1 MKYRIVRRW
10 TTITN
15 TSTGEIVETS
25 VDRFYIQGRNFFTAI
40 FGKGWKDLHIFGFNS
55 LKEAQ
60 DELGRRLKKQ
70 IKIKKVEHQMVE
82 VEI

>member
-10 TTITN
+10 TTKTN
-15 TSTGEIVETS
+15 TATGKIVEIS
-25 VDRFYIQGRNFFTAI
+25 EDRFYIQGRNFLAAI
-40 FGKGWKDLHIFGFNS
+40 FGEEWRDLHLFGFSS

-60 DELGRRLKKQ
+60 DELDRRLKK
-70 IKIKKVEHQMVE
+70 KLFKEVEHQKVE

>member
-10 TTITN
+10 TTKTN
-15 TSTGEIVETS
+15 TATGEIVEIS
-25 VDRFYIQGRNFFTAI
+25 EDRFYIQGRNSFAAI
-40 FGKGWKDLHIFGFNS
+40 FGEEWRDLHLFGFNS

-60 DELGRRLKKQ
+60 DELDKILKKQ
-70 IKIKKVEHQMVE
+70 INIKKVKHQTVE

>member
-15 TSTGEIVETS
+15 TSTGEIIETS
-25 VDRFYIQGRNFFTAI
+25 IDRFYIQGRNFLDAI
-40 FGKGWKDLHIFGFNS
+40 FGEEWKDLHLFGFSS

-60 DELGRRLKKQ
+60 EELDRRLKK
-70 IKIKKVEHQMVE
+70 KLFKEVEHQKVE

>member
-15 TSTGEIVETS
+15 TSTGEIVKTS
-25 VDRFYIQGRNFFTAI
+25 VDRFYIQGRNFLDAI
-40 FGKGWKDLHIFGFNS
+40 FGEGWRDLHLFGFNS

-60 DELGRRLKKQ
+60 DELDKRLKRKRPSWFGIQ
-70 IKIKKVEHQMVE
+70 GHRDMKL
-82 VEI
+82 

>member
-10 TTITN
+10 TTKTN
-15 TSTGEIVETS
+15 TATGKIVEVS
-25 VDRFYIQGRNFFTAI
+25 EDRFYIQGRNSFAAI
-40 FGKGWKDLHIFGFNS
+40 FGEEWRDLHLFGFNS

-60 DELGRRLKKQ
+60 DELDRRLKKQ
-70 IKIKKVEHQMVE
+70 INIKKVEHQTVE

>member
-10 TTITN
+10 TTTTN
-15 TSTGEIVETS
+15 MSNGEIVKTS
-25 VDRFYIQGRNFFTAI
+25 VDRFYIQGRNFLAAI
-40 FGKGWKDLHIFGFNS
+40 FGDEWRDRHIFGFYT

-60 DELGRRLKKQ
+60 EELDRRLKK
-70 IKIKKVEHQMVE
+70 KLFKEVEHQKVE

>member
-10 TTITN
+10 TTKTN
-15 TSTGEIVETS
+15 TATGEIVEIS
-25 VDRFYIQGRNFFTAI
+25 EDQFYIQGRNSFTAI
-40 FGKGWKDLHIFGFNS
+40 FGEGWKDLHLFGFNS

-60 DELGRRLKKQ
+60 EELDRRLKK
-70 IKIKKVEHQMVE
+70 KLLKKVEHQKVE

>member
-10 TTITN
+10 TTKTN
-15 TSTGEIVETS
+15 TATGKIVEVS
-25 VDRFYIQGRNFFTAI
+25 EDRFYIQGRNSFAAI
-40 FGKGWKDLHIFGFNS
+40 FGEEWRDLHIFGFYT

-60 DELGRRLKKQ
+60 EELDRRLKK
-70 IKIKKVEHQMVE
+70 KLFKEVEHQKVE

>member
-15 TSTGEIVETS
+15 TSTGEIVKTS
-25 VDRFYIQGRNFFTAI
+25 VDRFYIQGRNFLAAI
-40 FGKGWKDLHIFGFNS
+40 FGEEWRDLHLFGFSS

-60 DELGRRLKKQ
+60 DELDRRLKKQ

>member
-10 TTITN
+10 TTTTN
-15 TSTGEIVETS
+15 MSTGEIVKTS
-25 VDRFYIQGRNFFTAI
+25 EDRFYIQGRNSFTTI
-40 FGKGWKDLHIFGFNS
+40 FGEGWRDLHLFGFNS

-60 DELGRRLKKQ
+60 DELDRRLKKQ

>member
-10 TTITN
+10 TTKTN
-15 TSTGEIVETS
+15 TATGKIVEVS
-25 VDRFYIQGRNFFTAI
+25 EDRFYIQGRNSFAAI
-40 FGKGWKDLHIFGFNS
+40 FGEEWRDLHLFGFNS

-60 DELGRRLKKQ
+60 EELDRRLKKQ
-70 IKIKKVEHQMVE
+70 INIKKVEHQTVE

>member
-10 TTITN
+10 TTTTN
-15 TSTGEIVETS
+15 TSTGKTVEISE
-25 VDRFYIQGRNFFTAI
+25 DRFYIQGRNSFTTI
-40 FGKGWKDLHIFGFNS
+40 FGEGWRDLHLFGFDS

-60 DELGRRLKKQ
+60 DELDRRLKK
-70 IKIKKVEHQMVE
+70 KLFKKVEHQKVE

>member
-10 TTITN
+10 TTKTN
-15 TSTGEIVETS
+15 TATGKIVEVS
-25 VDRFYIQGRNFFTAI
+25 EDRFYIQGRNSFAAI
-40 FGKGWKDLHIFGFNS
+40 FGEEWRDLHLFGFNS

-60 DELGRRLKKQ
+60 EELDRRLKK
-70 IKIKKVEHQMVE
+70 KLFKEVEHQKVE

>member
-10 TTITN
+10 TTKTN
-15 TSTGEIVETS
+15 TSTGKIVEIS
-25 VDRFYIQGRNFFTAI
+25 EDRFYIQGRNSFAAI
-40 FGKGWKDLHIFGFNS
+40 FGEEWRDLHLFGFNS

-60 DELGRRLKKQ
+60 DELDRRLKKQ
-70 IKIKKVEHQMVE
+70 INIKKVEHQTVE

>member
-10 TTITN
+10 TTKTN
-15 TSTGEIVETS
+15 TATGEIVEIS
-25 VDRFYIQGRNFFTAI
+25 EDQFYIQGRNSFTVI
-40 FGKGWKDLHIFGFNS
+40 FGEGWKDLHLFGFDS

-60 DELGRRLKKQ
+60 DELDRRLKK
-70 IKIKKVEHQMVE
+70 KLIKKVEHQKVE

>member
-10 TTITN
+10 TTKTN
-15 TSTGEIVETS
+15 TATGEIVEIS
-25 VDRFYIQGRNFFTAI
+25 EDQFYIQGRNSFTAI
-40 FGKGWKDLHIFGFNS
+40 FGEGWRDLHLFGFNS

-60 DELGRRLKKQ
+60 DELDRRLKKK
-70 IKIKKVEHQMVE
+70 IKIKEVEHQKVE

>member
-10 TTITN
+10 TTTTN

-25 VDRFYIQGRNFFTAI
+25 VDRFYIQGRNSFAAI
-40 FGKGWKDLHIFGFNS
+40 FGEEWRDLHLFGFSS

-60 DELGRRLKKQ
+60 DELDRRLKKQ

>member
-10 TTITN
+10 TTKTN
-15 TSTGEIVETS
+15 IATGKIVEVS
-25 VDRFYIQGRNFFTAI
+25 EDRFYIQGRNFLASI
-40 FGKGWKDLHIFGFNS
+40 FGEEWRDLHIFGFYT

-60 DELGRRLKKQ
+60 EELDRRLKK
-70 IKIKKVEHQMVE
+70 KLFKEVEHQKVE

>member
-10 TTITN
+10 TTTTN
-15 TSTGEIVETS
+15 MTTGDIVKTS
-25 VDRFYIQGRNFFTAI
+25 VDRFYIQGRNFLAAI
-40 FGKGWKDLHIFGFNS
+40 FGEEGRDLHLFGFSS

-60 DELGRRLKKQ
+60 DELDRRLKK
-70 IKIKKVEHQMVE
+70 KLFKEGEHQKVE